1 MELEFELGGIEV
13 EIKGI
18 GGLLTLGAIALVGA
32 AVIQEL
38 IRPPEERTWHG
49 RLAGKVPYDFRPPT
63 LERLKS
69 NMWNPED
76 SRVLTDKTFGVGW
89 DVNLGAVARKAGL
102 LEG

>member
-1 MELEFELGGIEV
+1 MELEFEFGGIEV

-18 GGLLTLGAIALVGA
+18 AGLLTLGAIALVGA

-38 IRPPEERTWHG
+38 MRPPEERAWHG

-69 NMWNPED
+69 NMWNPDD
-76 SRVLTDKTFGVGW
+76 SRILTDKTFGVGW
-89 DVNLGAVARKAGL
+89 DVNLGAVARQAGL
-102 LEG
+102 LQE